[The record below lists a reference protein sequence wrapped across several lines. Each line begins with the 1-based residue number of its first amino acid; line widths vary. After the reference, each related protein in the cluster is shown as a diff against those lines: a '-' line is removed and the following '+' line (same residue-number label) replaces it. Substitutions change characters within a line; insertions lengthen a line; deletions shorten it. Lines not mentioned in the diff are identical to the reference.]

1 MKEMKEL
8 TKAEEQIMQELWILE
23 KAFVKEIVDKLP
35 DPKPAYNTV
44 STIIRI
50 LEKKGFVDHYAY
62 GKTHQYFP
70 LVSKTDYTKS
80 YFKNF
85 LNGYFSNSFQEMVSF
100 FAKEDKMS
108 LSQLEEIIKEA
119 GKDLEPE
126 NQTPNV

>member
-1 MKEMKEL
+1 MKEL
-8 TKAEEQIMQELWILE
+8 TKAEEQIMQELWTLE
-23 KAFVKEIVDKLP
+23 KAFVKEIIDRLP

-70 LVSKTDYTKS
+70 IVSKTDYTKS

-85 LNGYFSNSFQEMVSF
+85 LSGYFSNSFQEMVSF

-108 LSQLEEIIKEA
+108 LSELEEIIKEA

-126 NQTPNV
+126 NPTSND

>member
-1 MKEMKEL
+1 MKEL
-8 TKAEEQIMQELWILE
+8 TKAEEQIMQELWDLE
-23 KAFVKEIVDKLP
+23 KAFVKDIVDRLP

-70 LVSKTDYTKS
+70 LISKTEYTKS

-85 LNGYFSNSFQEMVSF
+85 LSGYFSNSFQEMVSF

-108 LSQLEEIIKEA
+108 LSDLEEMIREV
-119 GKDLEPE
+119 GKDLKSE
-126 NQTPNV
+126 NSENNG